1 MSDPFITK
9 REKRSSF
16 SFIPNVIWRD
26 GRLSWGAKGLMGY
39 ILHLPDNFKLR
50 LSHLA
55 KQCSD
60 KRDSTRARIKE
71 LESCGYI
78 KITRERGQCGRF
90 TGVFWEVSEEPDFY
104 TKAEN
109 QPRSEKPN
117 MVDSGC
123 LGKTD
128 LPPFPETPNVVKPL
142 QEKPVKANPTL
153 ISTNTEQILSVIN
166 TTTKAHRDLLFPP
179 QLTSEE
185 QQSITN
191 GLKGLSPQD
200 AQLLLDELAHAIQAS
215 KIKSSRVGWLFS
227 VKKRFLAGQFNP
239 VGASKI
245 ASQRKQA
252 SEQGLVPPVEAR
264 PVDRQRGQKE
274 ARRLKELL
282 ATSRHKTQAWKQ

>member
-50 LSHLA
+50 LSHLP

-104 TKAEN
+104 TKAAN
-109 QPRSEKPN
+109 QPCSEKPN

-123 LGKTD
+123 LEKTD
-128 LPPFPETPNVVKPL
+128 LPPYPENPNVVKPL
-142 QEKPVKANPTL
+142 QEKPAKANPTL

-166 TTTKAHRDLLFPP
+166 TTTKAHRDLMFPP

-185 QQSITN
+185 HQKIIN
-191 GLKGLSPQD
+191 ELKGLSAQD

-227 VKKRFLAGQFNP
+227 VKKKFLAGQFNP

-282 ATSRHKTQAWKQ
+282 ATTRHKKQAWKQ

>member
-117 MVDSGC
+117 MVDLGC
-123 LGKTD
+123 LGKTA
-128 LPPFPETPNVVKPL
+128 LHPYPENPTVVKPL
-142 QEKPVKANPTL
+142 QENPAKANPTL

-179 QLTSEE
+179 QLTIEE

-191 GLKGLSPQD
+191 GLKGLSAQD

-227 VKKRFLAGQFNP
+227 VKKKFLAGQFNP
-239 VGASKI
+239 VGAIKI

-282 ATSRHKTQAWKQ
+282 ATSRHKKQA

>member
-1 MSDPFITK
+1 MSDPLITITK
-9 REKRSSF
+9 RQKRSSF
-16 SFIPNVIWRD
+16 SVISNTIYQD
-26 GRLSWGAKGLMGY
+26 LRLSWGAKGILGY
-39 ILHLPDNFKLR
+39 ILHLPDTFKLR

-55 KQCSD
+55 KQSSD

-71 LESCGYI
+71 LEGCGYI
-78 KITRERGQCGRF
+78 KRTRKRGQCGRF

-104 TKAEN
+104 TKAAN
-109 QPRSEKPN
+109 QPCSEKPN

-123 LGKTD
+123 LENSD
-128 LPPFPETPNVVKPL
+128 LPPYPENPNVVKPL
-142 QEKPVKANPTL
+142 QEKPAKANPPL

-166 TTTKAHRDLLFPP
+166 TTTKAHRDLIFPP

-185 QQSITN
+185 HQKIIN
-191 GLKGLSPQD
+191 ELKGLSAQD

-227 VKKRFLAGQFNP
+227 VKKKFLAGQFNP

-252 SEQGLVPPVEAR
+252 LEQGLVPPVEAR

-282 ATSRHKTQAWKQ
+282 ATSRHKKQA